1 MTYRFDD
8 IIGHIDPVIYDESG
22 AEYTVEPY
30 NDDSQ
35 YIKPCDDATL
45 SRLDAFCN
53 KFVEAYS
60 KYTSGVLGKYS
71 NGGYAAL
78 QEYVQAGS
86 DLDKRLFEALDGLSW
101 AHTNSYSLD
110 LSRLITDSRKS
121 MYLLEIKGGDPLI
134 PVESNDYDYYFG
146 DYRTYAERSKVVIQS
161 DIGIICKSS
170 GDGELIV
177 YTTDL
182 VSARPKGSCKVRAYD
197 RQNQQLAEAVPDSE
211 AGSASAGRAVLICG
225 DDPLMVLAE
234 ANGDAA
240 FVRVERGAALS
251 LSNFD
256 VGGTTDTKGIKGYL
270 FGERGVWRPGDEIY
284 LTLIVASDNPLPE
297 NHPASLEFYNPNGQ

>member
-1 MTYRFDD
+1 MSLLFESVNFARARVRVRKIFANNLLQFFQRNYYGDTYFSDMEYVSRIVRDTT
-8 IIGHIDPVIYDESG
+8 IDLGDKAS
-22 AEYTVEPY
+22 T
-30 NDDSQ
+30 
-35 YIKPCDDATL
+35 
-45 SRLDAFCN
+45 RLD
-53 KFVEAYS
+53 
-60 KYTSGVLGKYS
+60 
-71 NGGYAAL
+71 
-78 QEYVQAGS
+78 
-86 DLDKRLFEALDGLSW
+86 R
-101 AHTNSYSLD
+101 TNSYSLD

-121 MYLLEIKGGDPLI
+121 MYLLEIKGVDPLI

-197 RQNQQLAEAVPDSE
+197 RQNQQLAEAVTDSE
-211 AGSASAGRAVLICG
+211 GRAVLKCG
-225 DDPLMVLAE
+225 DEPYTVLAE

-256 VGGTTDTKGIKGYL
+256 VGGTTDTKGIKL
-270 FGERGVWRPGDEIY
+270 S
-284 LTLIVASDNPLPE
+284 LI
-297 NHPASLEFYNPNGQ
+297 HI